1 MKSKIRSI
9 TKQYA
14 EAAMMKG
21 VFMPYNPYNY
31 ITFTDYSGSTAKYET
46 RSANCSGYA
55 EDVLAS
61 DKFKKAVINTVEE
74 HCKETKEEKKE
85 KNVYQIRRRHYGD
98 FTFLDENGYNKRVC
112 IDKVIFNPPATIILW
127 NDKTRTV
134 VKCREGETFDKHT
147 GFAMCVVKKLYGPD
161 FHYIL
166 NKYGGKTEEE
176 TEEQPVRMTLDEWR
190 KQVGRVEKAFSSAL
204 KSMDKGGNNEL

>member
-1 MKSKIRSI
+1 MTPFNYVDY
-9 TKQYA
+9 TKPTA
-14 EAAMMKG
+14 
-21 VFMPYNPYNY
+21 VFSVPTY
-31 ITFTDYSGSTAKYET
+31 TE
-46 RSANCSGYA
+46 
-55 EDVLAS
+55 ED
-61 DKFKKAVINTVEE
+61 FKKKVIDTVEE
-74 HCKETKEEKKE
+74 YCKETKEEKKKVE

-166 NKYGGKTEEE
+166 NKYGGKTEEKTEETEE
-176 TEEQPVRMTLDEWR
+176 TEEQHLRMTLDEWR
-190 KQVGRVEKAFSSAL
+190 KQIGRAEKAFSSAL
-204 KSMDKGGNNEL
+204 VNMNKGGNNEL

>member
-1 MKSKIRSI
+1 
-9 TKQYA
+9 
-14 EAAMMKG
+14 
-21 VFMPYNPYNY
+21 MPYNYVNY
-31 ITFTDYSGSTAKYET
+31 TDYFGKTDKYET
-46 RSANCSGYA
+46 RNANCSGYSVVSGVMS
-55 EDVLAS
+55 ELTS
-61 DKFKKAVINTVEE
+61 DEFKKAVINTVEE
-74 HCKETKEEKKE
+74 HCNAAKEENKKVE

-166 NKYGGKTEEE
+166 NKYGGKTEEKTEEE
-176 TEEQPVRMTLDEWR
+176 TEEQPIRMTLDEWR

-204 KSMDKGGNNEL
+204 ENMNKGDNNEL

>member
-1 MKSKIRSI
+1 MVKTSTNIFV
-9 TKQYA
+9 KQY
-14 EAAMMKG
+14 EEIMEQYEEIMKG
-21 VFMPYNPYNY
+21 ANMTPYNY
-31 ITFTDYSGSTAKYET
+31 VNYTDYTKPAAVSVA
-46 RSANCSGYA
+46 CSE
-55 EDVLAS
+55 ED
-61 DKFKKAVINTVEE
+61 FKKKVIDTIEE
-74 HCKETKEEKKE
+74 YCKETKEEKKKVE

-134 VKCREGETFDKHT
+134 VKCRDGEEYDKHT

-166 NKYGGKTEEE
+166 NKYGGKTEETE
-176 TEEQPVRMTLDEWR
+176 KTEEQAVRMTLDEWR